1 MGYDRTPDRIQTKL
15 ENFRKFFSE
24 KESIRGVRCFGSAA
38 LDLCYVAAGIADA
51 YYEFGIHCWDVA
63 AGGLIVQEAGGTVL
77 NTRGKIGALENVL

>member
-1 MGYDRTPDRIQTKL
+1 MLKNDVLDYSFYFTCTCTL
-15 ENFRKFFSE
+15 S
-24 KESIRGVRCFGSAA
+24 SVRCFGSAA